1 MPPKVVCIVGPT
13 GCGKT
18 GLGVALAER
27 LGGEVVSC
35 DSMQL
40 YRGMVIGT
48 AAPTEA
54 ETRGVPHHMVGVIDP
69 REDYSVARYAAD
81 AAECVDGI
89 LARGKLPI
97 LVGGT
102 GLYLDALLRGHG
114 FASGTAGGETRRLL
128 ERRWDNEGGEALFAE
143 LRSIDPES
151 AAALH
156 PNDKKRIIRALEV
169 YRETGKT
176 TSRHNADTRLVPPRY
191 EPVYLGLAYADREE
205 MKRIIDLRVD
215 RMVAQGLF
223 DEVRALVESGVP
235 RTATAMQAIGYKE
248 FLGVLD
254 GILTRAN
261 ARRTRPSPRSSSARG
276 STPSA
281 SSPGCG
287 GTGTFTGSTGKI
299 PAIFPPLYNF
309 RQKFSQTLAYPDFI
323 RTAPIKPPP
332 E

>member
-114 FASGTAGGETRRLL
+114 YAPGTTGGETRRLL
-128 ERRWDNEGGEALFAE
+128 ERRWDNEGGEVLFAE

-156 PNDKKRIIRALEV
+156 PNDKKRVIRALEV

-176 TSRHNADTRLVPPRY
+176 MSRHNADTRLVPPRY

-248 FLGVLD
+248 F
-254 GILTRAN
+254 
-261 ARRTRPSPRSSSARG
+261 
-276 STPSA
+276 
-281 SSPGCG
+281 
-287 GTGTFTGSTGKI
+287 
-299 PAIFPPLYNF
+299 FPYF
-309 RQKFSQTLAYPDFI
+309 EG
-323 RTAPIKPPP
+323 TAPLDACTEKLKQASRNYAKRQLTWFRHMDGVVWLDASAPDVTVRAVQLTQ
-332 E
+332 EFLAKG

>member
-1 MPPKVVCIVGPT
+1 M
-13 GCGKT
+13 
-18 GLGVALAER
+18 
-27 LGGEVVSC
+27 
-35 DSMQL
+35 
-40 YRGMVIGT
+40 
-48 AAPTEA
+48 
-54 ETRGVPHHMVGVIDP
+54 RGVPHHMVGVIDP

-114 FASGTAGGETRRLL
+114 YAPGTTGGETRRLL
-128 ERRWDNEGGEALFAE
+128 ERRWDDEGGEVLFAE

-156 PNDKKRIIRALEV
+156 PNDKKRVIRALEV

-176 TSRHNADTRLVPPRY
+176 MSRHNADTRLVPPRY

-248 FLGVLD
+248 F
-254 GILTRAN
+254 
-261 ARRTRPSPRSSSARG
+261 
-276 STPSA
+276 
-281 SSPGCG
+281 
-287 GTGTFTGSTGKI
+287 
-299 PAIFPPLYNF
+299 FPYF
-309 RQKFSQTLAYPDFI
+309 EG
-323 RTAPIKPPP
+323 TAPLDACTEKLKQASRNYAKRQLTWFRHMDGVVWLDASAPDVTARAVQLTQ
-332 E
+332 EFLAKG